1 MDAVVGALS
10 LYPLKGAAGIALDG
24 AEVRVTGLAH
34 GGVGDREWMA
44 VDDDGVFVTQRE
56 VPRLALVRTAID
68 QGRLVLSADG
78 RGSTA
83 LDADPRVEASRPVQV
98 WNAHVRGHDA
108 GDAAAAWLS
117 SAIGERVRV
126 VRYDAAHPRRVNPE
140 YAGESG
146 AHVRFSDGYPL
157 LVIGRAS
164 LDHLNERLAAKG
176 EAPLPMN
183 RFRPNLVL
191 DGLAPHDEDHLDTI
205 AIDGVV
211 LKPVKPCTR
220 CEVTTT
226 DQATARRGH
235 EPLTTLASYRR
246 DDRLAGVTFGMNA
259 IVVEGAGRAIAVGA
273 RAACEYRF

>member
-1 MDAVVGALS
+1 MDAFVGALS
-10 LYPLKGAAGIALDG
+10 LYPFKGAGGIALDR
-24 AEVRVTGLAH
+24 AEVRDTGLASN
-34 GGVGDREWMA
+34 GVADREWMA

-56 VPRLALVRTAID
+56 VPRLALVATSIED
-68 QGRLVLSADG
+68 GRVVLSASG
-78 RGSTA
+78 RGSLA
-83 LDADPRVEASRPVQV
+83 LDADPRVAASRPVQV
-98 WNAHVRGHDA
+98 WSAHVRGHDA
-108 GDAAAAWLS
+108 GDEAAAWLS
-117 SAIGERVRV
+117 GAIGEDVRV
-126 VRYDAAHPRRVNPE
+126 VRFDAAHPRWCNPE
-140 YAGESG
+140 YVGSSG

-176 EAPLPMN
+176 VAALPMN

-226 DQATARRGH
+226 DQATARRGP
-235 EPLTTLASYRR
+235 EPLVTLASYRR

-273 RAACEYRF
+273 RAACELRF